1 MADIPSSLGASC
13 PSGGT
18 FYVCLGKKTEFVG
31 CCTINPCTTGYQREP
46 GTCPPENLRPASF
59 SKDSYLELPA
69 QECAGSDESAL
80 WYTCAYNSPPFLGC
94 CKVNPCVNKSC
105 PTDQLVAAR
114 LSPDPDNRQIFVGA
128 APTSTAEPTSRTET
142 SSTSTPTP
150 TAETD
155 PRIELSTT
163 TPSSNSGLP
172 PAAIGGIAA
181 GAAVLVIALVAFLLW
196 RWRRSVRRN
205 QDNHARPFVAESGG
219 YQPTPALKPG
229 VGYEPTV
236 NSAFSSPE
244 STPYLQNSFPGFGQP
259 PKQTGLGLSPA
270 PYDPH
275 KSYQSYVPHGHSR
288 TVSEFSQ
295 SPTYHYQSPNMGP
308 SPNMAEL
315 SAADSTAFRMGHD
328 KPTELAATGPAGGP
342 GGSQGNHPG
351 V

>member
-1 MADIPSSLGASC
+1 MANIPSSLGASC

-46 GTCPPENLRPASF
+46 GTCPEENLRPASF

-69 QECAGSDESAL
+69 QECASTDESAL

-94 CKVNPCVNKSC
+94 CKINPCVNKSC

-128 APTSTAEPTSRTET
+128 ATTTTTSTTEPTSTSQ
-142 SSTSTPTP
+142 STSTATPTP
-150 TAETD
+150 TADND

-163 TPSSNSGLP
+163 TPNSNSGLS
-172 PAAIGGIAA
+172 PAAVGGIAA
-181 GAAVLVIALVAFLLW
+181 GLAVLIIALIAFIFF
-196 RWRRSVRRN
+196 RWRRNLKQSR
-205 QDNHARPFVAESGG
+205 DNHATPFMTEPGPGG
-219 YQPTPALKPG
+219 YHPSPAVKP

-236 NSAFSSPE
+236 TSTFSSPE
-244 STPYLQNSFPGFGQP
+244 STPYLQSSFPGYGHP
-259 PKQTGLGLSPA
+259 PKQAGLGLSPA

-288 TVSEFSQ
+288 TVSDSEFSQ
-295 SPTYHYQSPNMGP
+295 APTYHYRVSSMGG

-328 KPTELAATGPAGGP
+328 EPTEL
-342 GGSQGNHPG
+342 
-351 V
+351 

>member
-1 MADIPSSLGASC
+1 MANIPSSLGASC

-69 QECAGSDESAL
+69 QECASTDESAL

-105 PTDQLVAAR
+105 PTYQLVAAR

-128 APTSTAEPTSRTET
+128 APSTSTIEPTST
-142 SSTSTPTP
+142 SQSTSTGTPTP
-150 TAETD
+150 TD
-155 PRIELSTT
+155 QNDSRIELSTT
-163 TPSSNSGLP
+163 TPNSNNGLP

-181 GAAVLVIALVAFLLW
+181 GAAVVVIALIAFLLW
-196 RWRRSVRRN
+196 RWRRNVR
-205 QDNHARPFVAESGG
+205 QSQESHARPFVTESGG
-219 YQPTPALKPG
+219 YQPTPTFKP
-229 VGYEPTV
+229 VGYDPTV
-236 NSAFSSPE
+236 TSTFSSPE
-244 STPYLQNSFPGFGQP
+244 STPYLQNSFTGFGHS
-259 PKQTGLGLSPA
+259 PKHQGLGVSPA

-275 KSYQSYVPHGHSR
+275 HSYQPYQPHGHNR

-295 SPTYHYQSPNMGP
+295 TPTYHYQSPPMGP

-315 SAADSTAFRMGHD
+315 SAADSAAFRMGHD
-328 KPTELAATGPAGGP
+328 VPTELAATGPTVGDVG
-342 GGSQGNHPG
+342 QQVNHSRR
-351 V
+351 